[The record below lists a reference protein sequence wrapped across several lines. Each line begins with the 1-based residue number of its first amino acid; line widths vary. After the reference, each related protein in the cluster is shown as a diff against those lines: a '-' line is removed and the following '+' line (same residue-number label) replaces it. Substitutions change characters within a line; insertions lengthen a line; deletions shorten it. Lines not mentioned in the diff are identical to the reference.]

1 MTPGTLILVVVWEAA
16 ATYITECVFTL
27 LVMLVIISET
37 TEKGDTNKTQ
47 FIGPNIFSQV
57 KDFMMASSSSSS
69 ISPIL
74 PGGGKVTLKGRVSVV
89 VSAMNGYRKLAVIK
103 NGDQLEI
110 KSFNSGEAVEI
121 YSIANGKGSHTLEH
135 VSVTC
140 VWGCDMG
147 IKFDE
152 EVILVPGEVEMESG
166 TQIRFLIAEVRKGV
180 RKEDVLATLSD
191 PEVLKWLGICDLA
204 VIEDKNVVRR
214 QFRALSRAAE
224 GMVTLVTGPSTRD
237 LTSFPSKL
245 TLARTIAEQYTLLTN
260 SNVSNLFVAYSY
272 DTMKVMAILDTDCT
286 LILTVLTM
294 LSFKWNLFTGHE
306 WRRIGATDS
315 YDISWPVLSCSR
327 K

>member
-47 FIGPNIFSQV
+47 FIGPNIFSQD

-89 VSAMNGYRKLAVIK
+89 VSAMNRYRKLAVIK
-103 NGDQLEI
+103 TGDQLEI

-147 IKFDE
+147 IKFDD

-166 TQIRFLIAEVRKGV
+166 TLIRFLIAEVRKGV

-191 PEVLKWLGICDLA
+191 PEILKWLGICDLA
-204 VIEDKNVVRR
+204 IIEDNNEIRR
-214 QFRALSRAAE
+214 QFRALSRAA
-224 GMVTLVTGPSTRD
+224 
-237 LTSFPSKL
+237 LTSFSSKL
-245 TLARTIAEQYTLLTN
+245 SLARTITEQYTLLTN
-260 SNVSNLFVAYSY
+260 TNVSNLFVA
-272 DTMKVMAILDTDCT
+272 
-286 LILTVLTM
+286 
-294 LSFKWNLFTGHE
+294 
-306 WRRIGATDS
+306 
-315 YDISWPVLSCSR
+315 
-327 K
+327 